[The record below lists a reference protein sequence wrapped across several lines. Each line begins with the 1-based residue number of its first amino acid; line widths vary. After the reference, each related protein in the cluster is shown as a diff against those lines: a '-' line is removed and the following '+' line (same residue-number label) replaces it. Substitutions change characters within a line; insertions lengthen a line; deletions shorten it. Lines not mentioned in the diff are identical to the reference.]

1 LTDEARG
8 AAVAGFASTTL
19 SPAVSSPATTST
31 VSPTVSPTASSHH
44 VSPYRLSC
52 LWTPRVLRRRRV
64 STFVSTCFSTL
75 VGARW
80 VTRRPSTP
88 PSRAGVVTHAALNMT
103 EDSSFDEELAVPK
116 DQRPVN
122 ELKSLQQAPLY
133 SWVSAPYTSLPT
145 GGDTTLSWAANL
157 NAIIKTGL
165 RLQHSKYA
173 PRYTKPDIGR

>member
-1 LTDEARG
+1 M
-8 AAVAGFASTTL
+8 
-19 SPAVSSPATTST
+19 
-31 VSPTVSPTASSHH
+31 
-44 VSPYRLSC
+44 
-52 LWTPRVLRRRRV
+52 
-64 STFVSTCFSTL
+64 
-75 VGARW
+75 
-80 VTRRPSTP
+80 
-88 PSRAGVVTHAALNMT
+88 VTHAALNMT